1 MWEPRGD
8 GMTAFKTA
16 MKKYQSFLQTNT
28 KTGKIFKKGF

>member
-1 MWEPRGD
+1 MWERRGD

-16 MKKYQSFLQTNT
+16 MNNYQSFLKTNT